1 MLLDEIT
8 DFVDLVFGELLIF
21 RIEQGCDEVLRFSLK
36 ERAQQA
42 LEGGALGFSFGNGRS
57 VKIASPF
64 LGMFH
69 HFLVFQG
76 GEEGADGGI
85 GGRIGEFFLH
95 VLGGGFT
102 EAVEDVQDL
111 PFPAGERPFFQS
123 IHKGTLVGAE
133 KPAI

>member
-8 DFVDLVFGELLIF
+8 DFVDLVFGELLVF
-21 RIEQGCDEVLRFSLK
+21 RIEQGCDEVFRFSL
-36 ERAQQA
+36 EEGAQQA
-42 LEGGALGFSFGNGRS
+42 LEGGALGFSFSNGRS
-57 VKIASPF
+57 VEIASPF

-102 EAVEDVQDL
+102 QAVEDVQDL
-111 PFPAGERPFFQS
+111 PFPAGERAFFQS
-123 IHKGTLVGAE
+123 IHDETLIDAE